1 MFWRGA
7 FFLFF
12 GVLTLAPL
20 VTNIRAKS
28 PTAGLKAET
37 VFTFIVK
44 REAFMAAN
52 FLNPQNSYSLGR
64 QNI

>member
-1 MFWRGA
+1 VAGA

-12 GVLTLAPL
+12 SAPTLTL

-28 PTAGLKAET
+28 PTAGIKTET

-44 REAFMAAN
+44 REAFTAAN
-52 FLNPQNSYSLGR
+52 FS
-64 QNI
+64 

>member
-44 REAFMAAN
+44 REAFIAAN
-52 FLNPQNSYSLGR
+52 FS
-64 QNI
+64 

>member
-20 VTNIRAKS
+20 VVTNIRAKS

-44 REAFMAAN
+44 REAFIAAN
-52 FLNPQNSYSLGR
+52 VS
-64 QNI
+64 

>member
-1 MFWRGA
+1 LGLFGNQQGPGGMFWRGA

-44 REAFMAAN
+44 REAFIAAN
-52 FLNPQNSYSLGR
+52 VS
-64 QNI
+64 